1 MINASIEFKKK
12 INRGSFFAN
21 YADVILQDGTE
32 LDLTPEDFMLNG
44 CTVNDKTTDG
54 KFGVGFT
61 AGKTINMKLANF
73 DERFSSYDFYNAI
86 IYLYVGAMLDSGN
99 VEKVK
104 KGKYYVIKPTTPG
117 DVINLSGS
125 DSMHL
130 FDKPYEAKTAYPATL
145 LTILSDCCLDC
156 GVSIGFSE
164 FNNWNFVV
172 NKRPENCTYRQV
184 VSWVAQIA
192 GYNARISVNDALELV
207 WYETEEKERIVYHG
221 GNMSSSNETEIIG
234 GDFENYETDTIIF
247 GGDFFTY
254 TDDDEN
260 VIKNVK
266 SLNVST
272 DDVLI
277 TGVKINSDNG
287 EFLFGEEG
295 YVLTVSKNQLANGKE
310 EEIGNYLGNRLV
322 GLTFRPLTIQS
333 INNPLIEPYDTATV
347 YDRKGNSYFA
357 LINHVVYKV
366 GGYTEISCKA
376 ESPIRNKSAYVSGYA
391 MAVAEARRNTE
402 KELSYYD
409 KIVQNMNML
418 AMNSMGFHT
427 TYENMEDGS
436 RIVYMHDKPTIK
448 ESKIIYKQTIDGFFL
463 SQDGGESYTAGF
475 DSNGNA
481 VFNVIAAIGI
491 VCDWIKGGTLSLGG
505 DNNIN
510 GDMVVYDQTGNIV
523 GRFNKDGLWASNGYF
538 EGTIKSKNAI
548 ITGGYINISSS
559 AADYDVIDLNYGSD
573 KTKIRPAFIR
583 LESSSS
589 ESVQIS
595 PSTIAIYGSSDGCY
609 FGSGTISIKNSGVS
623 TIIGKD
629 ASFGGN
635 VTALGNVLISGEL
648 SVSGD
653 AHILG
658 TIKSA
663 VKFYSG
669 VTIQGTGSLKISSPA
684 SFECGGKATFNNGIY
699 EGTVFSVDT
708 VGNVTANGYIKASGN
723 YESSLYTLSVRNN
736 LTVSGATALN
746 GNVKIGDGSYDSV
759 GFFGGSGS
767 SKKSVSTISSTS
779 SATAANCAT
788 KINEV
793 INALKAYNLL

>member
-1 MINASIEFKKK
+1 MINASSEFKKK
-12 INRGSFFAN
+12 INSGSFFAN
-21 YADVILQDGTE
+21 YADVILRDGTE
-32 LDLTPEDFMLNG
+32 LDLTPADFMLNG

-61 AGKTINMKLANF
+61 AGKTINMTLANF

-86 IYLYVGAMLDSGN
+86 IYLYVGSMLDSGN

-559 AADYDVIDLNYGSD
+559 AADYDVIDLNYGSN

-595 PSTIAIYGSSDGCY
+595 SSTIAIYGSSDGCY
-609 FGSGTISIKNSGVS
+609 LGSGTISIKNSGVS

-653 AHILG
+653 AQILG

-669 VTIQGTGSLKISSPA
+669 VTIQGTGSLKLSSPA

-736 LTVSGATALN
+736 LTVSGATTLN